1 MNPELQRNLWLEASP
16 RRVAW
21 AGATLLLIYAG
32 SAIINGQ
39 TAQADILAGLGSV
52 GAFVF
57 FAAAL
62 VWGVRLAGQSVS
74 SEIGERTWEF
84 QRLSALD
91 PWAMTWGKLFG
102 ATSLAWAAGLTGLVL
117 AALAYADVQGAGP
130 SLIFVIAAI
139 ALAVLLQSA
148 GFAAALVGVRKARA
162 EGRLATLRSAAG
174 GAFSVLFL
182 LAAIGVVGRIAD
194 IFVAD
199 RFGFTP
205 TAQGSDV
212 HFWGAEI
219 ERRTFA
225 AASLVAF
232 AGWSLGAGWR
242 LMRLELQKRNGPL
255 FWIGFLLFTAFWAAG
270 QVPPEFG
277 TDAPGDAAFDPRGA
291 ARWGLAALVFA
302 VGVYAAAFAE
312 PADRLRMR
320 RFTRGLRDGG
330 AGLAHTPAVLPALA
344 LTAIAVIGLI
354 LQMNGLEEIS
364 PGEDV
369 TRTEAALFFASIFAF
384 ILRDVGVVA
393 FFRFGPRPKRG
404 DFGAVLALILLYGL
418 GGLVAASLG
427 QGAVS
432 LILPSLEQ
440 PAVSL
445 ISGLLQAVAA
455 AVLASRRIAGAERTA
470 VPA

>member
-16 RRVAW
+16 RRLAW
-21 AGATLLLIYAG
+21 AGVTVLLIYAG
-32 SAIINGQ
+32 VAIIDSQ
-39 TAQADILAGLGSV
+39 TERADIVAALGSA

-57 FAAAL
+57 FATAL
-62 VWGVRLAGQSVS
+62 VWAVRLAGQSVS

-91 PWAMTWGKLFG
+91 PWTMTWGKLFG
-102 ATSLAWAAGLTGLVL
+102 ATSLAWGAGLTGLLL
-117 AALAYADVQGAGP
+117 AVLAYADAQGAGP
-130 SLIFVIAAI
+130 ALTFAVAAI

-148 GFAAALVGVRKARA
+148 GFAAALVGLRKARA

-182 LAAIGVVGRIAD
+182 LAAIVVVGRIAD

-199 RFGFTP
+199 RFDF
-205 TAQGSDV
+205 ALVVEGSDV
-212 HFWGAEI
+212 QFWGAEI
-219 ERRTFA
+219 DRRAFA

-255 FWIGFLLFTAFWAAG
+255 FWIGFLLFTAVWAAG
-270 QVPPEFG
+270 QVPPG
-277 TDAPGDAAFDPRGA
+277 WIPADTPGGGIGLT
-291 ARWGLAALVFA
+291 RWGVVALVFA

-320 RFTRGLRDGG
+320 RFTRGVRGG
-330 AGLAHTPAVLPALA
+330 RAWLANTPAVLPALI
-344 LTAIAVIGLI
+344 LTALAVVGLMVQI
-354 LQMNGLEEIS
+354 VGLLEVGS
-364 PGEDV
+364 ADDV
-369 TRTEAALFFASIFAF
+369 SGTDAALFFAAIFVF
-384 ILRDVGVVA
+384 ILRDVAVVA

-404 DFGAVLALILLYGL
+404 DFGAVLALVLLYGL

-427 QGAVS
+427 PDAVS
-432 LILPSLEQ
+432 FILPSFEQ
-440 PAVSL
+440 PIVSL
-445 ISGLLQAVAA
+445 ISGMLQTAAA
-455 AVLASRRIAGAERTA
+455 AVLAYRRIAGAERTA
-470 VPA
+470 VLA